1 MASTD
6 NIVAEKKDVSKK
18 IVEAFSMGESTFPI
32 KALFPNEMNAVV
44 GVWDT
49 GKMIDRKMG
58 RNGLGESGHAL
69 DFNSIP
75 VLSWDSNS
83 DTEHVV
89 LILHAGSYLS
99 AGENDATI
107 LYAAGNIKG
116 PKLSPRIERK
126 EFVNFVGPIPYCND
140 ASINMVL
147 VYEQNDALLNE
158 LMKLGDKKRKINI
171 ADVIESTNAV
181 GVAANVYY
189 ALWGECVDEIHEA
202 LGIIPPEDW
211 MSEFQKKKYIKEEEV
226 QPKKQMN
233 VSPLQVWVRFRPL
246 VNHEVT
252 ENHEEIKRKATG
264 KKGKLTIKTAGGFK
278 MQGRRKRPVEY
289 KGKGYTGLADADVN
303 NQQLYDIAVKQNIPF
318 VLEGGTGCCF
328 CYGHT
333 GSGKTHTQLG
343 YGEDKGLYYL
353 AADEILTYFQNSDNL
368 DDMRLEVKFGEM
380 HNGIFYDLL
389 NGRTECT
396 LREDGSGKVHIRS
409 KNGVISKAADWSLS
423 TGAADYSIRSACCS
437 TAEELAQVVANGC
450 ALRQVGNSLEHDQ
463 SSRSHA
469 VMQMEVTTDEIQY
482 CRNTVARTDVMAT
495 PIIATAEKTKT
506 AEMVKKYIPKEDGS
520 FQILSDEEAG
530 VDSELI
536 ECWEA
541 ERAVW
546 LWLQKQEAKRLEKI
560 ESEAKQRCAGVGGE
574 LVFVDLAGSEYGEKA
589 QSMRERTAEEIEEAK
604 FINQSLSNLNA
615 VIQAKRKKKSRIPF
629 RDSPLTMVLKEFL
642 TSEDVFTIMI
652 ANASPSKE
660 HAPKTQRTLQYAG
673 LLAKK

>member
-1 MASTD
+1 MASSED
-6 NIVAEKKDVSKK
+6 IVVEKNDVSKK
-18 IVEAFSMGESTFPI
+18 IVELFSMGESSIPI
-32 KALFPNEMNAVV
+32 KSLFPNDMSAVV
-44 GVWDT
+44 GRWDT
-49 GKMIDRKMG
+49 GKMIDHEMG
-58 RNGLGESGHAL
+58 RNGYGESGEAQE
-69 DFNSIP
+69 FNSIP
-75 VLSWDSNS
+75 TLSWESNP
-83 DTEHVV
+83 DTQHVV
-89 LILHAGSYLS
+89 LILHMGNYLS
-99 AGENDATI
+99 AEQNGATI
-107 LYAAGNIKG
+107 LYAAGNVQG
-116 PKLSPRIERK
+116 PKLSPQIDRK
-126 EFVNFVGPIPYCND
+126 EFVKFVGPIPYSND
-140 ASINMVL
+140 TSINMIC
-147 VYEQNDALLNE
+147 VYEQNDSLLAE
-158 LMKLGDKKRKINI
+158 LTKLDDSKRNI
-171 ADVIESTNAV
+171 DVADVIKSTNAV
-181 GVAANVYY
+181 GVAVNLYY
-189 ALWGECVDEIHEA
+189 ARWSECVDETHEA
-202 LGIIPPEDW
+202 LGMIPPEEF
-211 MSEFQKKKYIKEEEV
+211 MSEFQKTKYGKEEEI
-226 QPKKQMN
+226 QPKKETK

-246 VNHEVT
+246 VNDEVT
-252 ENHEEIKRKATG
+252 ENHEEITRKATG
-264 KKGKLTIKTAGGFK
+264 KKGKLTIKTTGGFK

-303 NQQLYDIAVKQNIPF
+303 NQQLYDIALKQNIPF

-368 DDMRLEVKFGEM
+368 EDMRLEVKFGEM
-380 HNGIFYDLL
+380 HNGVFYDLL
-389 NGRTECT
+389 NGRSECT

-409 KNGVISKAADWSLS
+409 KNGVISKAGEWSLS
-423 TGAADYSIRSACCS
+423 TGAADYSVRSACCA

-450 ALRQVGNSLEHDQ
+450 ALRQVGNSLEHAQ

-482 CRNTVARTDVMAT
+482 CRNIVNRTDVMGT
-495 PIIATAEKTKT
+495 PIIATAEKRKT
-506 AEMVKKYIPKEDGS
+506 AEMAKKYKQREDGT
-520 FQILSDEEAG
+520 FEILTDEEAG

-536 ECWEA
+536 SCWDA

-546 LWLQKQEAKRLEKI
+546 LWLQEQEEKRLEKI

-589 QSMRERTAEEIEEAK
+589 QGVRERTAEEVEEAK

-629 RDSPLTMVLKEFL
+629 RDSRLTMVLKEFL